1 MTGNGTS
8 LAAPHVAGT
17 IALMLHRNPTLTHI
31 QIKDFLR
38 ANFNNIPP
46 GAPPADIAGWGPG
59 RLSATKVVNAV
70 PKINDP
76 VPFVAVPEQA
86 KPAILEQFLSTEFGT
101 TYYKLG
107 EKYFREILNL
117 INTNRRVA
125 TVWHRSKGPVWTRMA
140 LTAFNNP
147 AFKIP
152 ASVHGVSFKECIEQ
166 FAAMLK
172 KFASL
177 ELLAD
182 IERVEPHVNILQK
195 EMTIQ
200 EMMML
205 IGNQPLP
212 VTGSR
217 SATLANA

>member
-1 MTGNGTS
+1 
-8 LAAPHVAGT
+8 
-17 IALMLHRNPTLTHI
+17 
-31 QIKDFLR
+31 
-38 ANFNNIPP
+38 
-46 GAPPADIAGWGPG
+46 
-59 RLSATKVVNAV
+59 
-70 PKINDP
+70 
-76 VPFVAVPEQA
+76 
-86 KPAILEQFLSTEFGT
+86 
-101 TYYKLG
+101 
-107 EKYFREILNL
+107 
-117 INTNRRVA
+117 
-125 TVWHRSKGPVWTRMA
+125 MA